1 MGLKWVNIFLVISA
15 SFVISGCSTK
25 KEVVAFKNDP
35 AKQQIF
41 NEKDNLIGSFN
52 DTKTPKSDHDEMGD
66 NIVSTITDGQNQN
79 SKVVDNLYNTT
90 TSKINGEDVVLKS
103 IHFDFDMFT
112 LTEENLQISADNSF
126 KINNVSKK
134 DSSFKIKLEGNCD
147 EWGTDEYNYA
157 LSLKRTSVVK
167 NDLINRGISS
177 DRIVTLSYGES
188 NPICKEQTAECWAK
202 NRRVDHYL
210 VP

>member
-1 MGLKWVNIFLVISA
+1 MDFKMSNIIVVISL
-15 SFVISGCSTK
+15 SFLISGCATK
-25 KEVVAFKNDP
+25 KEVISLNNDSMKQRVILDKEPEIDSKNNMAAQSD
-35 AKQQIF
+35 
-41 NEKDNLIGSFN
+41 GSLLN
-52 DTKTPKSDHDEMGD
+52 DE
-66 NIVSTITDGQNQN
+66 IVSTITDGQNERN
-79 SKVVDNLYNTT
+79 KVVDNMYNTT

-103 IHFDFDMFT
+103 IHFDFDMYT
-112 LTEENLQISADNSF
+112 LTEDNLVISADNSA
-126 KINNVSKK
+126 KINKISSK

-157 LSLKRTSVVK
+157 LSLKRTNVVK
-167 NDLINRGISS
+167 NDLINRGISA

-188 NPICKEQTAECWAK
+188 NPICKEQTAECWMK